1 MQLPGVLLLSKYIIQ
16 GGREINGVIRIGGA
30 KNSVLPIFAATILSG
45 RKSIIHDCPIL
56 KDVEIMIDILKVL
69 GCSVKREGHTV
80 IIDTSGYIEYEVPD
94 ILVRKMRSSIVLLGA
109 LISRVKKAKICFP
122 GGCDIGPRPID
133 LHLKGLEQLGVKIN
147 ESHGTIYCEAS
158 DLKGADI
165 HLDYPS
171 VGATENILLA
181 SVFAKGTTTIRNA
194 AKEPEIGDLQNFLNI
209 IGAKVSGAGTNNIRV
224 EGVKSLNDGEHTII
238 PDRIVAGTYMAAAA
252 STGGN
257 LELQNINVEHMQ
269 PIIAKLK
276 EMGCDIYF
284 KDGSMHITSP
294 KRLRAVDIVRTLPYP
309 GFPTDMQAP
318 IVALL
323 SKAKGTSIMI
333 ETVFENRFKHVEDL
347 ICMGANIKVDGRIA
361 IIRGRSRLTG
371 ANVTARDLRGGAA
384 LVLAGLSAEG
394 TTVLDAVEHIDRGYE
409 DIHLHLQQLGADI
422 VRI

>member
-1 MQLPGVLLLSKYIIQ
+1 MSKYIIQ
-16 GGREINGVIRIGGA
+16 GGKKINGAIRIGGA

-45 RKSIIHDCPIL
+45 RESIIHDCPIL

-69 GCSVKREGHTV
+69 GCRVRRENHTV
-80 IIDTSGYIEYEVPD
+80 IIDTSGDIECEVPD
-94 ILVRKMRSSIVLLGA
+94 ALVRKMRSSIVLLGA
-109 LISRVKKAKICFP
+109 LISRIKKAKICFP

-181 SVFAKGTTTIRNA
+181 SVFAKGTTVIRNA
-194 AKEPEIGDLQNFLNI
+194 AKEPEIGDLQNFLNT

-224 EGVKSLNDGEHTII
+224 EGVESLNSGEHTII

-252 STGGN
+252 STGGS
-257 LELQNINVEHMQ
+257 LELQNVNIEHMQ
-269 PIIAKLK
+269 PIIAKLR
-276 EMGCDIYF
+276 EIGCSILAETG
-284 KDGSMHITSP
+284 KVHIAAP
-294 KRLRAVDIVRTLPYP
+294 RRLRAVDTVRTLPYP

-318 IVALL
+318 IMALL
-323 SKAKGTSIMI
+323 CRAKGTSIVI

-347 ICMGANIKVDGRIA
+347 ICMGADIKVDGRIA
-361 IIRGRSRLTG
+361 VVRGRGKLTG
-371 ANVTARDLRGGAA
+371 TNVTARDLRGGAA
-384 LVLAGLSAEG
+384 LVIAGMSAEG
-394 TTVLDAVEHIDRGYE
+394 TTIVDAVEHIDRGYE
-409 DIHLHLQQLGADI
+409 DFHFHLQQLGADI
-422 VRI
+422 VRE